1 MAKVLCGMTISLDG
15 FVEDS
20 EGSVGRLYDDLA
32 EMQETEYM
40 KGWIERTGA
49 VLMGARTFN
58 MAGDL
63 DSFADSY
70 EHQGPIFVVT
80 SQPPARHPKENE
92 RLTFTFVT
100 DGLASAVAQAKAAAG
115 EKDVSVV
122 GGPMVIREL
131 LRMGVVDEVHIDLVP
146 VLLGGGK
153 PFFEGITDENFRFER
168 MNVIEIG
175 QRVSIQYRVVNKP

>member
-1 MAKVLCGMTISLDG
+1 MTTSLDG

-20 EGSVGRLYDDLA
+20 DGSVGRLYEDLTDV
-32 EMQETEYM
+32 QESDYM
-40 KGWIERTGA
+40 LGWIERTGA

-80 SQPPARHPKENE
+80 SHPPARHPKENE
-92 RLTFTFVT
+92 KLTFTFVT
-100 DGLASAVAQAKAAAG
+100 DGLASAVRQAKTAAG

-122 GGPMVIREL
+122 GGPMVIQEL
-131 LRMGVVDEVHIDLVP
+131 LRLGMVDELHIDLVP

-153 PFFEGITDENFRFER
+153 LLFQGITDENFRLEK
-168 MNVIEIG
+168 MGVIEVG
-175 QRVSIQYRVVNKP
+175 QRVSIQYHVVNKA